1 VPSSI
6 SGLKI
11 ELDRSRENTGI
22 YPTMSD
28 REMHTSEP
36 AAPASEAVSQCD
48 EETFESWDDDNVNL
62 KIDLLRGI
70 YAYGFEEPSAIQKR
84 AIIPMTRGRDLLAQA
99 QSGTGK
105 TGAFTVGSLQLVD
118 TTDDKLQALI
128 LAPTRELADQIN
140 TVVTTIGRNMK
151 VRTELAVGGTRV
163 QDNVSALKS
172 DKPPHIVVGCLGR
185 VLDLVTQR
193 QALDLRTLKVLVVD
207 EADEMLSQGFKEQ
220 MHSLFQYLP
229 QEVQVCLFSATLPQE
244 VQDLTQKF
252 LRDPV
257 RLLVKQE
264 MLTLEG
270 IRQYF
275 VGLETDDLKF
285 ETLKDL
291 FETISMSQSII
302 YCNTKRRCDMLE
314 DAMRRDN
321 FPVMKINGD
330 MSSAERKQVCDD
342 LRGGKI
348 RVLITTDLFA
358 RGIDVQQVSYVI
370 NFDIPSNVATYLH
383 RIGRSGRYG
392 RKGVAINLM
401 SRRERQKLQ
410 DIERY
415 YHTEITEM
423 PTDFA
428 VQ

>member
-1 VPSSI
+1 
-6 SGLKI
+6 
-11 ELDRSRENTGI
+11 
-22 YPTMSD
+22 MSD
-28 REMHTSEP
+28 REVSTSESP
-36 AAPASEAVSQCD
+36 HHEAAASAAPAAAAAPAPRHD
-48 EETFESWDDDNVNL
+48 EETFSSWDDDNVNL
-62 KIDLLRGI
+62 KMNLLRGI
-70 YAYGFEEPSAIQKR
+70 YAYGFENPSAIQQR

-105 TGAFTVGSLQLVD
+105 TGAFTVGTLQLVD
-118 TTDDKLQALI
+118 TDVDQLQALI

-140 TVVTTIGRNMK
+140 TVVSTIGRNMH

-163 QDNVSALKS
+163 QENVSALRS

-193 QALDLRTLKVLVVD
+193 QALDPRTLKVLVVD

-220 MHSLFQYLP
+220 MHNLFQYLP
-229 QEVQVCLFSATLPQE
+229 QDVQVCLYSATLPQE
-244 VQDLTQKF
+244 VLDLTQKF
-252 LRDPV
+252 LREPV

-270 IRQYF
+270 IRQYY
-275 VGLETDDLKF
+275 VGLNTDDQKF

-291 FETISMSQSII
+291 FGTISMSQCII
-302 YCNTKRRCDMLE
+302 YCNTRKRCDMLAE
-314 DAMRRDN
+314 SMLRDD
-321 FPVMKINGD
+321 FSVRKINSD
-330 MSSAERKQVCDD
+330 MSSAERKEVCDE
-342 LRGGKI
+342 LRSGKI

-370 NFDIPSNVATYLH
+370 NFDIPSNVNTYLH

-392 RKGVAINLM
+392 RKGVAINMM
-401 SRRERQKLQ
+401 SRREQQKLQ

-415 YHTEITEM
+415 YATEIVEM